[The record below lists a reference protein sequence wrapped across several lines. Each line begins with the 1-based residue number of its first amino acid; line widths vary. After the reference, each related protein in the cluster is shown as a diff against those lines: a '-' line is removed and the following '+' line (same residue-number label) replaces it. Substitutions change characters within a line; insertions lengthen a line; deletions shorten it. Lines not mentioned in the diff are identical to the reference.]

1 MAIGVDRDVHGL
13 AGTDALELGFLVIG
27 VDEDVVERHHIGE
40 PLPGLDEIAGIDE
53 AVGEGAVDRRA
64 HRGEGKVALGLG
76 KLGLQLRELRA
87 ALGLLRFRHLD
98 IVARGIV
105 SRLRRFDRRDAL
117 IAAGL

>member
-13 AGTDALELGFLVIG
+13 AGTDALELGFLVVG

-64 HRGEGKVALGLG
+64 HRGEGKVALRLG
-76 KLGLQLRELRA
+76 KLGLQFRELRA
-87 ALGLLRFRHLD
+87 GLGLLRLRHLD

-117 IAAGL
+117 VAAGL